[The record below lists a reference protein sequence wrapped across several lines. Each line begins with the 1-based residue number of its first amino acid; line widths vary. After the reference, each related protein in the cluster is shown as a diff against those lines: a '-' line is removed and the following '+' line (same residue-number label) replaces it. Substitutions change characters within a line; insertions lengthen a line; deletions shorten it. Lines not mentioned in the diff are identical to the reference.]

1 MSEPTSQLVR
11 ASKLDHAA
19 SVGIV
24 VHNADF
30 ILAFHSTLPVVKNRG
45 LTPEANLISVANI
58 SISPYVAKQLMRQL
72 QQAVEE
78 FERATGSTIP
88 DLGQIST
95 SNTEPE

>member
-1 MSEPTSQLVR
+1 MSERIAQLV
-11 ASKLDHAA
+11 ASNRLDHAA

-30 ILAFHSTLPVVKNRG
+30 ILAFYSAIPTVKNSG
-45 LTPEANLISVANI
+45 LTLDANLASVSNI

-72 QQAVEE
+72 QQAVGE
-78 FERATGSTIP
+78 FERATGSVIP

-95 SNTEPE
+95 SNPDSE